1 MEEKDDS
8 SENEVGEEE
17 SEESE
22 TEEFAIFK
30 NR

>member
-22 TEEFAIFK
+22 DELKQESVK
-30 NR
+30 